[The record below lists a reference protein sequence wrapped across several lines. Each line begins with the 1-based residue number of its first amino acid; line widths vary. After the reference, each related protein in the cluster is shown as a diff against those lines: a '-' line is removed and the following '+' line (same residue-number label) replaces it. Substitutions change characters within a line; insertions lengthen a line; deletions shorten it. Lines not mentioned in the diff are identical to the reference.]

1 MKGEYIVNA
10 WNIVTLLVSTSWFQF
25 QVFRSFIQTEL
36 IRKNLWNHHLEWKKR
51 IFFYK
56 WMLHTF
62 YPPPQKK
69 KRMVQIWHQNS
80 HKIFQCFE
88 TWHLFWGSSHPKSS
102 RASSKRGLEWWAL
115 IPAKNLEGSGGW
127 INKGYW
133 RQPWIPYDLD
143 MMGRYFTGLN
153 WRIHPPFH
161 HFLKKKNGQGQK
173 GRLSVAKELL

>member
-69 KRMVQIWHQNS
+69 NEWFRFDTRTATKFSNASKPGTFFGDHPIQKAPAPHPSVDWSDELWFLQR
-80 HKIFQCFE
+80 
-88 TWHLFWGSSHPKSS
+88 TWKAQVVESTK
-102 RASSKRGLEWWAL
+102 A
-115 IPAKNLEGSGGW
+115 IEGSLEFHMIW
-127 INKGYW
+127 IW
-133 RQPWIPYDLD
+133 WVDI
-143 MMGRYFTGLN
+143 
-153 WRIHPPFH
+153 
-161 HFLKKKNGQGQK
+161 
-173 GRLSVAKELL
+173 LLG